1 MTSHTLLA
9 YLFVASG
16 GALGAMT
23 RFSLTVFLQRGAIVL
38 PWGTFVSNLL
48 GCFVI
53 GVVAQ
58 LVAQSSWFNDAGWIE
73 DQYRLLFAVGFCGSF
88 TTLSALVLE
97 MNTMLQND
105 EAGSA
110 FIYLV
115 GTLLGAFACF
125 YIGVLLVRS
134 LGQIPAG

>member
-1 MTSHTLLA
+1 MVSHTLQA
-9 YLFVASG
+9 YLFVAGG
-16 GALGAMT
+16 GAVGAMT
-23 RFSLTVFLQRGAIVL
+23 RFSLTVFLQRGSVIL

-53 GVVAQ
+53 GIVAQ
-58 LVAQSSWFNDAGWIE
+58 LVAQSPWFNNAGWIE

-88 TTLSALVLE
+88 TTLSSLVLE

-110 FIYLV
+110 FIYFA
-115 GTLLGAFACF
+115 GTMIGAFACF
-125 YIGVLLVRS
+125 YMGVMLVRA
-134 LGQIPAG
+134 LGQLPAG